1 MIARALQDESEIQPL
16 LVSAPQ
22 AAEMLGMSEATLR
35 RLSAPNGPIPVLRTR
50 SGVTAPTKR
59 KKGKAPGPP
68 RFIARYRPADLQ
80 AWIDKSLE
88 QADSIATGPPS

>member
-1 MIARALQDESEIQPL
+1 VIATPRQEESEIQPL

-50 SGVTAPTKR
+50 SGITAPTKR
-59 KKGKAPGPP
+59 GKGKAPGPP
-68 RFIARYRPADLQ
+68 RYIARYRPADLQ
-80 AWIDKSLE
+80 AWIDRSL
-88 QADSIATGPPS
+88 QASSGAPGPPS